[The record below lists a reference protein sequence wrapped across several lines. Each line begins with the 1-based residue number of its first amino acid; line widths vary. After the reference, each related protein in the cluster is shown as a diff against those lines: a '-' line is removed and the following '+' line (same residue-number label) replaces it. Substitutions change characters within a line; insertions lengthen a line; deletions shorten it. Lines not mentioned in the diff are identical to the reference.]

1 MDEEEQMSYA
11 GHHPRHAGLQRH
23 SVGGIYP
30 LAVVIIGEEA
40 LISDLTTDT
49 YYVPEENPQFT
60 VAEAYSIA
68 ERLRATCGPTY
79 AGLLVWRGI
88 TEARL
93 QLEAV
98 RAEPGYIPQRLNHV
112 D

>member
-1 MDEEEQMSYA
+1 MSYQ

-40 LISDLTTDT
+40 LVSDLTTDT
-49 YYVPEENPQFT
+49 YYVPAKSPQFT
-60 VAEAYSIA
+60 VAEAQAVA
-68 ERLRATCGPTY
+68 ERLRAGCGVGY
-79 AGLLVWRGI
+79 AGLLVWQG
-88 TEARL
+88 TEEARA

-98 RAEPGYIPQRLNHV
+98 RAEPGYIPTRLRNKNV